1 MAQTDDFKLQVSKC
15 PSVLTIHSIVAVGP
29 LGPQFDSFVNHVLER
44 MSRTMINLAED
55 IKLISMSNLYP
66 DVADIH
72 VL

>member
-15 PSVLTIHSIVAVGP
+15 SSVLTIHSIVAVGP
-29 LGPQFDSFVNHVLER
+29 LRPQFDSFVNHVLER
-44 MSRTMINLAED
+44 MSRSMINLAED
-55 IKLISMSNLYP
+55 IKLISTSNLYP